1 MTQKN
6 EKYSPNML
14 KSQLFTRDLQ
24 YSIKGERQR
33 SAIERCRFFIRIS
46 KKIDGI
52 KIEKNVK
59 YEKNHLRNG

>member
-1 MTQKN
+1 
-6 EKYSPNML
+6 ML